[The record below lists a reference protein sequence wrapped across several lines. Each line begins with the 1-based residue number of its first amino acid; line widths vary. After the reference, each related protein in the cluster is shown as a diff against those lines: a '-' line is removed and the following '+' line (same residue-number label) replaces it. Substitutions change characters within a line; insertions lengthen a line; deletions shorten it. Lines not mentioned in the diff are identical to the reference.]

1 MNASFDDRDDDRPGE
16 GDVDAIDG
24 IPGIPI
30 PISPASGLY
39 THSALWQ
46 LPLPPIPV
54 RERPNRPVP
63 PDPPGGRV
71 DDESAWSGEE
81 WGNDGN
87 VVGGAGILPLF
98 QREDLR
104 LDVDGNFAQMA
115 ASGTAYSRLTARNH
129 WIASL
134 RATKTGWSGDIW
146 YKDNAASFPYTRVR
160 IRVIRQTFWRR
171 PTAAVVTFSGGG
183 TPFTRTYKW
192 TSARFR
198 SVEFEY
204 DSTPDA
210 NQVNSVQTHAH
221 PNRPPGLRNEN
232 LTIDTVYR
240 RAGFDVTNSGGSGS
254 VPVTGAGANG
264 TWSDAEMHDAMQ
276 TYWSRFSNA
285 PRWAMWVFSAAL
297 HDMGDSLGGIMFDDI
312 GPNHRQGTA
321 VFTEAFISVAP
332 PADPA
337 PAAWVQRMRF
347 WTTAHEMGHAFNL
360 AHSWQKSLGT
370 AWIPL
375 VDEPEARSFMNYP
388 YSVSGG
394 ETAFFANFDYRF
406 SNAELLFM
414 RHAPAR
420 FVQMGNANWFDNH
433 GFESPDA
440 ALQASE
446 YRLEVRANR
455 QVAEF
460 EFLEP
465 VVLEVKLSNDGRD
478 PKIVGSTTLDPAG
491 LVVIIKPEGKPA
503 RQWIPYAT
511 VCVEPRAQVLEP
523 GLSAY
528 ESLPLFAGL
537 NGWDVAE
544 PGVYD
549 IHVAAEVDGKVVFS
563 NPLRL
568 RVAAPRSAEEDRLAG
583 DFFTEDVG
591 RALTFSGTVALTQAN
606 ETLRETVDRLPGSAA
621 AVHASVALAQPLA
634 SDFKTLTI
642 PATDVPMTSVA
653 EADGSVAVR
662 RAKPDQALTLM
673 STAIGDQSVD
683 AAAETLGHIGFR
695 REVEQ
700 FAVAVSDAG
709 DPAAAASLQTD
720 LARALSNRGVLPRVV
735 DEVSEKAGDFAG
747 SKPKRAT
754 SAKSAGA
761 KATSVKSAGGKKAP
775 SGASKPSTKGRTK
788 PAGK

>member
-1 MNASFDDRDDDRPGE
+1 MTVNANFSDENDDSPDE
-16 GDVDAIDG
+16 TNVDALDA
-24 IPGIPI
+24 IPGFPF

-39 THSALWQ
+39 TYSAL
-46 LPLPPIPV
+46 LSGPLPPAPV
-54 RERPNRPVP
+54 REWPRNPQHPVP
-63 PDPPGGRV
+63 PDPPFGHA
-71 DDESAWSGEE
+71 DAEWSGAE
-81 WGNDGN
+81 WADDGN
-87 VVGGAGILPLF
+87 VVGGAAVLPLF
-98 QREDLR
+98 RSEDLR
-104 LDVDGNFAQMA
+104 LDVDGNFAQMT

-134 RATKTGWSGDIW
+134 TATSTGWSGDIW
-146 YKDNAASFPYTRVR
+146 YKDNAPSFPYTRVT
-160 IRVIRQTFWRR
+160 IRVVRPSFWRR
-171 PTAAVVTFSGGG
+171 PTAAIVRFSGAGA
-183 TPFTRTYKW
+183 PFTRVYAW

-204 DSTPDA
+204 DTTPDA
-210 NQVNSVQTHAH
+210 NQVISVDTHDH
-221 PNRPPGLRNEN
+221 PNRPAGIRDEV

-240 RAGFDVTNSGGSGS
+240 RAGFDVRNSGGSGS
-254 VPVTGAGANG
+254 VPVSGAGANG

-285 PRWAMWVFSAAL
+285 PKWSMWVFSAAL
-297 HDMGDSLGGIMFDDI
+297 HDMGESLGGIMFDDI

-321 VFTEAFISVAP
+321 IFTEAFISVAP
-332 PADPA
+332 SADPA
-337 PAAWVQRMRF
+337 PAAWVRRMRF

-388 YSVSGG
+388 YAVSGG
-394 ETAFFANFDYRF
+394 EAAFFATFDYRF
-406 SNAELLFM
+406 SNAELLFL

-440 ALQASE
+440 ALQAAE

-455 QVAEF
+455 ERAEF

-465 VVLEVKLSNDGRD
+465 VVLEVKLTNEGRD
-478 PKIVGSTTLDPAG
+478 PKIVDSTTLDSAG
-491 LVVIIKPEGKPA
+491 LVVIIKPDGKPA

-511 VCVEPRAQVLEP
+511 ACVEPRAEVLEP
-523 GLSAY
+523 GLSSY

-549 IHVAAEVDGKVVFS
+549 VHVAAAVDGAIVFS
-563 NPLRL
+563 TPLRL
-568 RVAAPRSAEEDRLAG
+568 RIAAPQNAEEERLAG
-583 DFFTEDVG
+583 EFFTEDVG
-591 RALTFSGTVALTQAN
+591 RALTFSGTVALVDAN
-606 ETLRETVDRLPGSAA
+606 ETLRKTVDRLPSSAA
-621 AVHASVALAQPLA
+621 AVHAAVALAQPLA
-634 SDFKTLTI
+634 RDFKSLTI
-642 PATDVPMTSVA
+642 PETDVPMTSVA
-653 EADGSVAVR
+653 DADGSVALR
-662 RAKPDQALTLM
+662 RAKPDQALSVM
-673 STAIGDQSVD
+673 STATSASSVD

-700 FAVAVSDAG
+700 FAVALSDAG
-709 DPAAAASLQTD
+709 DSAGAASLQTD
-720 LARALSNRGVLPRVV
+720 LAKVLSDRGVLPRVV
-735 DEVSEKAGDFAG
+735 DEVAEKAGTFAG
-747 SKPKRAT
+747 PKSKR
-754 SAKSAGA
+754 SASTKSAGA
-761 KATSVKSAGGKKAP
+761 TSARG
-775 SGASKPSTKGRTK
+775 GRTK

>member
-1 MNASFDDRDDDRPGE
+1 MNANVSDANDARQDE

-24 IPGIPI
+24 IPGIPFST
-30 PISPASGLY
+30 SPASGLY
-39 THSALWQ
+39 TYSAVRPSPVQSVPVWEPRIPQ
-46 LPLPPIPV
+46 PPAPADAQFGQ
-54 RERPNRPVP
+54 
-63 PDPPGGRV
+63 PDPDWGGA
-71 DDESAWSGEE
+71 D
-81 WGNDGN
+81 WGDDGN
-87 VVGGAGILPLF
+87 VVGGAAVLPLF
-98 QREDLR
+98 QQEDLR
-104 LDVDGNFAQMA
+104 LDVDGNFAQMT

-134 RATKTGWSGDIW
+134 TATRTGWSGDIW
-146 YKDNAASFPYTRVR
+146 YKDNAPSFPYTRVT
-160 IRVIRQTFWRR
+160 IRVVRPSFWRR
-171 PTAAVVTFSGGG
+171 PTAAIVRFSGGG
-183 TPFTRTYKW
+183 TPFTRTYAW
-192 TSARFR
+192 ASARFR

-204 DSTPDA
+204 DTTPDA
-210 NQVNSVQTHAH
+210 NQVVSVNTHDH
-221 PNRPPGLRNEN
+221 PNRPAGIRNEA
-232 LTIDTVYR
+232 LSIDTVYR
-240 RAGFDVTNSGGSGS
+240 RAGFDVRNSGGSGS
-254 VPVTGAGANG
+254 VPVAGAGANG

-285 PRWAMWVFSAAL
+285 PRWSMWVFSAAL
-297 HDMGDSLGGIMFDDI
+297 HDMGNSLGGIMFDDI

-321 VFTEAFISVAP
+321 IFTEAFISVAP
-332 PADPA
+332 SADPA
-337 PAAWVQRMRF
+337 PDAWVRRMRF

-360 AHSWQKSLGT
+360 AHAWQKSLGT

-394 ETAFFANFDYRF
+394 ETAFFATFDYRF

-440 ALQASE
+440 ALQAAE

-455 QVAEF
+455 ERAEF

-465 VVLEVKLSNDGRD
+465 VVLEVKLTNDGRD
-478 PKIVGSTTLDPAG
+478 PKIIGSTALDPAG

-511 VCVEPRAQVLEP
+511 ACAEPRAEVLEP

-528 ESLPLFAGL
+528 ESLPLFAGQ

-549 IHVAAEVDGKVVFS
+549 IHVAAEVDGMVVFS

-568 RVAAPRSAEEDRLAG
+568 RVAAPRSSEEERLAG
-583 DFFTEDVG
+583 EFFTENVG
-591 RALTFSGTVALTQAN
+591 RALTFSGTVALTDAN
-606 ETLRETVDRLPGSAA
+606 ETLRETVDRLPSSAA
-621 AVHASVALAQPLA
+621 AVHAAVALAQPLA
-634 SDFKTLTI
+634 RDFKSLTI
-642 PATDVPMTSVA
+642 PDTSVPMTSVA
-653 EADGSVAVR
+653 DADGSVAVR
-662 RAKPDQALTLM
+662 RAQPDQALTLM
-673 STAIGDQSVD
+673 STTTDTAVVD
-683 AAAETLGHIGFR
+683 ATAETLGHIGFR

-700 FAVAVSDAG
+700 FAVALSNTGDSAG
-709 DPAAAASLQTD
+709 AASLQTD
-720 LARALSNRGVLPRVV
+720 LAKALSNRGVLPRVV
-735 DEVSEKAGDFAG
+735 DEVAEKAGTFAG
-747 SKPKRAT
+747 SKPKRAAT
-754 SAKSAGA
+754 TKSAGA
-761 KATSVKSAGGKKAP
+761 KSTR
-775 SGASKPSTKGRTK
+775 SGTLKGGRTK

>member
-1 MNASFDDRDDDRPGE
+1 MNANFSDENNDRPGE
-16 GDVDAIDG
+16 EDVDAVDAIAG
-24 IPGIPI
+24 FPF

-39 THSALWQ
+39 TYSAVLSG
-46 LPLPPIPV
+46 PVPPAPV
-54 RERPNRPVP
+54 REREHIAQHAAPRNLPF
-63 PDPPGGRV
+63 GHAGA
-71 DDESAWSGEE
+71 EWSGEE
-81 WGNDGN
+81 WADDGN
-87 VVGGAGILPLF
+87 VVGGAAALPLF
-98 QREDLR
+98 QWEDLR
-104 LDVDGNFAQMA
+104 LDVDGTFPQMT

-134 RATKTGWSGDIW
+134 TATKTGWSGDIW
-146 YKDNAASFPYTRVR
+146 YKDNAPSFPYTRVT
-160 IRVIRQTFWRR
+160 IRVIRPSFWRR
-171 PTAAVVTFSGGG
+171 PTAAIVRFSGAG
-183 TPFTRTYKW
+183 TPFTRIYAW

-204 DSTPDA
+204 DTTPDA
-210 NQVNSVQTHAH
+210 NQVISVQTHDH
-221 PNRPPGLRNEN
+221 PNRPAGIRNEE

-240 RAGFDVTNSGGSGS
+240 RAGFDVRNSGGSGG

-264 TWSDAEMHDAMQ
+264 TWSDAELHDAMQ

-285 PRWAMWVFSAAL
+285 PKWSMWVFSAAL
-297 HDMGDSLGGIMFDDI
+297 HDMGESLGGIMFDDI

-321 VFTEAFISVAP
+321 IFTEAFISVAP
-332 PADPA
+332 STDPA
-337 PAAWVQRMRF
+337 PAAWVRRMRF

-370 AWIPL
+370 SWIPL

-388 YSVSGG
+388 YAVSGG
-394 ETAFFANFDYRF
+394 EAAFFATFDYRF

-440 ALQASE
+440 ALQAAE

-455 QVAEF
+455 ERAEF

-465 VVLEVKLSNDGRD
+465 VVLEVKLTNEGRD
-478 PKIVGSTTLDPAG
+478 PKIVDSTTLDPTG
-491 LVVIIKPEGKPA
+491 LVVIIKPDGKPA

-511 VCVEPRAQVLEP
+511 ACVEPRAEVLEP

-544 PGVYD
+544 PGSYD
-549 IHVAAEVDGKVVFS
+549 IHVAAAVSGTIVFS

-568 RVAAPRSAEEDRLAG
+568 RVAAPQRSEEERLAG
-583 DFFTEDVG
+583 EFFTENVG
-591 RALTFSGTVALTQAN
+591 RALAFSGTVALADAN
-606 ETLRETVDRLPGSAA
+606 ETLRETVDRLPTSAA
-621 AVHASVALAQPLA
+621 ALHAAVALAQPLA
-634 SDFKTLTI
+634 RDFRSLTI
-642 PATDVPMTSVA
+642 PETDVPMTSVA
-653 EADGSVAVR
+653 DADGSVAVR
-662 RAKPDQALTLM
+662 RAKPDQALSM
-673 STAIGDQSVD
+673 MNTATGASSVD

-700 FAVAVSDAG
+700 FASALSSAG
-709 DPAAAASLQTD
+709 DSAGAASLQTD
-720 LARALSNRGVLPRVV
+720 LAKALSNRGVLPRVV
-735 DEVSEKAGDFAG
+735 DEVADKASTFAG
-747 SKPKRAT
+747 SKRSASTKSASSKSARSDAGTP
-754 SAKSAGA
+754 SAK
-761 KATSVKSAGGKKAP
+761 GGRSRP
-775 SGASKPSTKGRTK
+775 T
-788 PAGK
+788 GK